1 MHSGSWHSS
10 TIRRSHWKYSSGT
23 FFFDGLTVVWRSDSS
38 AEVYLREI
46 TPRSRGDRAERYAE
60 ATPR

>member
-23 FFFDGLTVVWRSDSS
+23 FFFDGLTVVSRSDSS

-46 TPRSRGDRAERYAE
+46 TPRSHRDEGEV
-60 ATPR
+60 